1 LNAFYELNDCKFA
14 FFIISFVKRIQNGVR
29 DDVMRDA
36 K

>member
-1 LNAFYELNDCKFA
+1 MVVFLIQ
-14 FFIISFVKRIQNGVR
+14 FIKRIQNDVD